1 MFPIANILYEPSAS
15 TLFDRTFAEADSPME
30 IARKVIRAH
39 HPNSVRQESM
49 L

>member
-30 IARKVIRAH
+30 IARKVVPA